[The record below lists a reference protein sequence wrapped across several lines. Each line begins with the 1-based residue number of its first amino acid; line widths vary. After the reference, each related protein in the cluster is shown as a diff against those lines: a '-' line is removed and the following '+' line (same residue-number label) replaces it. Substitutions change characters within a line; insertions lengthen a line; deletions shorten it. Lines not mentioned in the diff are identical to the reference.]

1 MSTEKR
7 SAKRLPVYIELE
19 LSSVFRQDN
28 DKVELEATPIEL
40 TDISKS
46 GIGFVTKGKLPMG
59 YYFNAKINLGDS
71 PSSLYCVV
79 KIVREQVID
88 SETTKYGCEC
98 VGFPSILN
106 YIIDDYEQK
115 NFSEE

>member
-1 MSTEKR
+1 MGMEKR
-7 SAKRLPVYIELE
+7 KAKRVPVYIELE
-19 LSSVFRQDN
+19 LSSLFRQDN
-28 DKVELEATPIEL
+28 DKIELETTPIEL

-46 GIGFVTKGKLPMG
+46 GIGFVTGGKLLVG

-88 SETTKYGCEC
+88 SETTKYGCEF

-106 YIIDDYEQK
+106 YVIEEYEQK
-115 NFSEE
+115 NFGE